1 MASSINTVSTG
12 GRNYMSGLASGMDTE
27 SIVESLLSGTQ
38 SKIDKQTGVKQQL
51 EWKQDIYR
59 KLITNINSFSDKYF
73 SYYGSENTNLLS
85 NSLYNTMTGVS
96 SSSAVKVN
104 SVASNA
110 VKGMTID
117 AVKQLATACT
127 VRSGDTVTGDAVG
140 KDADLGKFSDSTKT
154 YAFSITLDGV
164 NKVISFAGVDGA
176 DTDPTKQKEVLDHI
190 NQALY
195 RNFGT
200 SVGMNVDADGKMEL
214 VQLSADPITGKPDI
228 AKDTNGAVIPVESS
242 RRVIIESVAGNPD
255 TINYLGFEGGFSN
268 KLAYGM
274 ALKDMNFKTELQG
287 GRYEFEINGV
297 KISGLTGDST
307 LSEVIS
313 AINNSGAGVSVSYSS
328 AADKFIMQS
337 SSTGEIS
344 NISMSQTYGNL
355 LTTMFGVEAAG
366 VQSSLLS
373 REMKTAQATS
383 PDDGLAGL
391 DQIQQSLYSGE
402 DAVFTFVMDN
412 QEVSVTLEGRKESTT
427 YKTRE
432 GVVAAINAQ
441 LNKKFGT
448 GAVVLKMT
456 EDTDDPANSSLSL
469 ISEEHK
475 IELKADDMGAFAT
488 LGFSAGTNLLSGT
501 DKLADYGF
509 TGDLEDGAGN
519 TFSVGADTTV
529 DQLKDF
535 LVSAFGTSVDFTD
548 GRMNVASLNG
558 KKLTGTL
565 SGTLFGTENLDFSSV
580 TASAA
585 STTPGQ
591 NSIITVD
598 GTDVVRN
605 TNTYEI
611 DGITIELTAKSDT
624 AISLTTSRDTDKI
637 VDSLKGFV
645 EDYNKLI
652 EELNGYLNEENTSK
666 KYPPLTD
673 AQKKEMSDREIELWE
688 EKSKQGL
695 LRNDSNISSLLSDMR
710 MTLYNSVESA
720 GLALYDIGIETSNN
734 WKENGKLVIDE
745 DTLRNAV
752 VSNADSICKLFT
764 DKEQGVAVKLQ
775 EVIKAAANASSASPG
790 SMVRYAGTKDVLVTS
805 NTLYQEMK
813 NITQT
818 LSKLN
823 TKYTQERERYWKQFT
838 AMEHAISNLNSHS
851 SWLSQQFSS

>member
-1 MASSINTVSTG
+1 
-12 GRNYMSGLASGMDTE
+12 MSGLASGMDTE
-27 SIVESLLSGTQ
+27 SIVESMLAGTQ
-38 SKIDKQTGVKQQL
+38 TKIDKQMGTKQQL

-73 SYYGSENTNLLS
+73 SYYGSGNTNLLS
-85 NSLYNTMTGVS
+85 NSLYNTMSGVS

-104 SVASNA
+104 SVAANA

-127 VRSGDTVTGDAVG
+127 VKSGDVVTGDAVG
-140 KDADLGKFSDSTKT
+140 QNADLSQFSDSTKT
-154 YAFSITLDGV
+154 YSFSITLDGV

-176 DTDPTKQKEVLDHI
+176 DTDSTKQKEVLDNI

-200 SVGMNVDADGKMEL
+200 SVGMNVDAGDKMEL
-214 VQLSADPITGKPDI
+214 VKLETDPSGKPVSAGTPI
-228 AKDTNGAVIPVESS
+228 ESS
-242 RRVIIESVAGNPD
+242 RRVIIESVAGEPD
-255 TINYLGFEGGFSN
+255 TIKHLGFEGGFSN

-274 ALKDMNFKTELQG
+274 ALKDMNFKTPLQG

-297 KISGLTGDST
+297 KIDGLTGDST

-313 AINNSGAGVSVSYSS
+313 AINNSGAGVTVSYSS

-337 SSTGEIS
+337 SNTGEIG

-355 LTTMFGVEAAG
+355 LTTMFGVQAKG

-373 REMKTAQATS
+373 HDMKTASATA
-383 PDDGLAGL
+383 PDDALAGL
-391 DQIQQSLYSGE
+391 DQLQQSLYAGE
-402 DAVFTFVMDN
+402 DAVFTFMVDN

-432 GVVAAINAQ
+432 GVVSAINAQ

-448 GAVVLKMT
+448 GAIALRMT
-456 EDTDDPANSSLSL
+456 EDTDHPENSALTLS
-469 ISEEHK
+469 SAEHK
-475 IELKADDMGAFAT
+475 IEFVADHMGAFAT
-488 LGFSAGTNLLSGT
+488 LGFETGSNLL
-501 DKLADYGF
+501 DDNAKLADYGI
-509 TGDLEDGAGN
+509 TGSLSYTSKDTAGN
-519 TFSVGADTTV
+519 EVVKTFTVGADTKVSDLKACLEEAFATTTADSTTV
-529 DQLKDF
+529 NA
-535 LVSAFGTSVDFTD
+535 VVEYND
-548 GRMNVASLNG
+548 GRFNVDNLNG
-558 KKLTGTL
+558 KKLTGSL
-565 SGTLFGTENLDFSSV
+565 AGVLFGTENLDFPAGTSSV
-580 TASAA
+580 T
-585 STTPGQ
+585 TQGK

-598 GTDVVRN
+598 GTDIVRN

-624 AISLTTSRDTDKI
+624 AINLTTSRDTDKI

-645 EDYNKLI
+645 DDYNKLI
-652 EELNGYLNEENTSK
+652 EELNGYLKEESTYK

-695 LRNDSNISSLLSDMR
+695 LRNDSNISSFLSDMR
-710 MTLYNSVESA
+710 MTLYNTVESA
-720 GLALYDIGIETSNN
+720 GLALYDIGIETSSN
-734 WKENGKLVIDE
+734 WKDNGKLIIDE
-745 DTLRNAV
+745 DTLRQAV
-752 VSNADSICKLFT
+752 TSNADSICKLFT
-764 DKEQGVAVKLQ
+764 DKEQGIAVKLQ
-775 EVIKAAANASSASPG
+775 QVIKDTANVSSASPG
-790 SMVRYAGTKDVLVTS
+790 TMVSYAGTKDVLTTS

-813 NITQT
+813 SITKT
-818 LSKLN
+818 LSNLN
-823 TKYTQERERYWKQFT
+823 KKYTQERERYWKQFT
-838 AMEHAISNLNSHS
+838 AMEQAISNMNSQS

>member
-1 MASSINTVSTG
+1 MASSINTVSAG

-27 SIVESLLSGTQ
+27 SIVESMLAGTQ
-38 SKIDKQTGVKQQL
+38 TKIDKQMGTKQQL

-85 NSLYNTMTGVS
+85 NSLYNTMSGIS
-96 SSSAVKVN
+96 SSSAVRVN

-110 VKGMTID
+110 VKNMTID
-117 AVKQLATACT
+117 AVTQLATACT
-127 VRSGDTVTGDAVG
+127 VKSGAAVTGDAVG
-140 KDADLGKFSDSTKT
+140 KTANLGQFSDSTKT
-154 YAFSITLDGV
+154 YSFSITLDGV
-164 NKVISFAGVDGA
+164 NKVISFAGAG
-176 DTDPTKQKEVLDHI
+176 TDSEVLDNI

-200 SVGMNVDADGKMEL
+200 SVGMNVDTGGKMEL
-214 VQLSADPITGKPDI
+214 VKLKTDSGKPI
-228 AKDTNGAVIPVESS
+228 SAGTPIESS
-242 RRVIIESVAGNPD
+242 RRVIIESVAGEPD
-255 TINYLGFEGGFSN
+255 TIKHLGFEGGFSN

-274 ALKDMNFKTELQG
+274 ALKDMNFKTPLQG

-297 KISGLTGDST
+297 KIDGLTGDST

-313 AINNSGAGVSVSYSS
+313 AINNSGAGVTVSYSS

-337 SSTGEIS
+337 SNTGEIG

-355 LTTMFGVEAAG
+355 LTTMFGVEAKG

-373 REMKTAQATS
+373 HDMKTASATA

-391 DQIQQSLYSGE
+391 DQIQQSLYAGE
-402 DAVFTFVMDN
+402 DAVFTFMVDN

-432 GVVAAINAQ
+432 GVVSAINAQ

-448 GAVVLKMT
+448 GAIVLRMT
-456 EDTDDPANSSLSL
+456 EDADHPENSALTLS
-469 ISEEHK
+469 SAEHK
-475 IELKADDMGAFAT
+475 IEFVADHMGAFAE
-488 LGFSAGTNLLSGT
+488 LGFGTGTNLLNDT
-501 DKLADYGF
+501 DVLANFGI
-509 TGDLEDGAGN
+509 TGSLEDANGN
-519 TFSVGADTTV
+519 TFTVGPDTDVSELKAFLGAAFTTTAADGTTV
-529 DQLKDF
+529 NAVVEYK
-535 LVSAFGTSVDFTD
+535 D
-548 GRMNVASLNG
+548 GRFNVDNLNG
-558 KKLTGTL
+558 KKLTGSL
-565 SGTLFGTENLDFSSV
+565 AGVLFGTENLDFPAGTSSV
-580 TASAA
+580 T
-585 STTPGQ
+585 TQGK

-598 GTDVVRN
+598 GTDIVRN

-624 AISLTTSRDTDKI
+624 AINLTTSRDTDKI

-645 EDYNKLI
+645 DDYNKLI
-652 EELNGYLNEENTSK
+652 EELNGYLKEESTYK

-695 LRNDSNISSLLSDMR
+695 LRNDSNISSFLSDMR
-710 MTLYNSVESA
+710 MTLYNTVESA
-720 GLALYDIGIETSNN
+720 GLALYDIGIETSSN
-734 WKENGKLVIDE
+734 WKDNGKLIIDE
-745 DTLRNAV
+745 DTLRQAV
-752 VSNADSICKLFT
+752 TSNADSICKLFT
-764 DKEQGVAVKLQ
+764 DKEQGIAVKLQ
-775 EVIKAAANASSASPG
+775 QVIKDTANISSASPG
-790 SMVRYAGTKDVLVTS
+790 TMVSYAGTKDVLVTT

-813 NITQT
+813 SITKT
-818 LSKLN
+818 LSNLN
-823 TKYTQERERYWKQFT
+823 KKYTQERERYWKQFT
-838 AMEHAISNLNSHS
+838 AMEQAISNMNSQS

>member
-1 MASSINTVSTG
+1 MASSINTVSAG

-27 SIVESLLSGTQ
+27 SIVESMLAGTQ
-38 SKIDKQTGVKQQL
+38 TKIDKQMGTKQQL

-73 SYYGSENTNLLS
+73 SYYGSGNTNLLS
-85 NSLYNTMTGVS
+85 NSLYNTMSGVS

-104 SVASNA
+104 SVAANA

-127 VRSGDTVTGDAVG
+127 VKSGDVVTGDAVG
-140 KDADLGKFSDSTKT
+140 QNAELGQFSDSTKT
-154 YAFSITLDGV
+154 YSFSITLDGV

-176 DTDPTKQKEVLDHI
+176 DTDSTKQKEVLDNI

-200 SVGMNVDADGKMEL
+200 SVGMNVDAGGKMEL
-214 VQLSADPITGKPDI
+214 VKLETDPSGKPVSAGTPI
-228 AKDTNGAVIPVESS
+228 ESS
-242 RRVIIESVAGNPD
+242 RRVIIESVAGEPD
-255 TINYLGFEGGFSN
+255 TIKHLGFEGGFSN

-274 ALKDMNFKTELQG
+274 ALKDMNFKTPLQG

-297 KISGLTGDST
+297 KIDGLTGDST

-313 AINNSGAGVSVSYSS
+313 AINNSGAGVTVSYSS

-337 SSTGEIS
+337 SNTGEIG

-355 LTTMFGVEAAG
+355 LTTMFGVQAKG

-373 REMKTAQATS
+373 HDMKTASATA
-383 PDDGLAGL
+383 PDDALAGL
-391 DQIQQSLYSGE
+391 DQLQQSLYAGE
-402 DAVFTFVMDN
+402 DAVFTFMVDN

-432 GVVAAINAQ
+432 GVVSAINAQ

-448 GAVVLKMT
+448 GAIALRMT
-456 EDTDDPANSSLSL
+456 EDTDHPENSALTLS
-469 ISEEHK
+469 SAEHK
-475 IELKADDMGAFAT
+475 IEFVADHMGAFAT
-488 LGFSAGTNLLSGT
+488 LGFETGTNLLADT
-501 DKLADYGF
+501 DVLADYGI
-509 TGDLEDGAGN
+509 TGSLEDANGN
-519 TFSVGADTTV
+519 TFTVGADTMV
-529 DQLKDF
+529 SDLKAF
-535 LVSAFGTSVDFTD
+535 LGNAFGTTVEYKD
-548 GRMNVASLNG
+548 GRFNVDNLNG
-558 KKLTGTL
+558 KKLTGSL
-565 SGTLFGTENLDFSSV
+565 AGVLFGTENLDFPAGTSSV
-580 TASAA
+580 T
-585 STTPGQ
+585 TPGE

-598 GTDVVRN
+598 GTDIVRN

-624 AISLTTSRDTDKI
+624 AINLTTSRDTDKI

-645 EDYNKLI
+645 DDYNKLV
-652 EELNGYLNEENTSK
+652 EELNGYLKEESTYK

-695 LRNDSNISSLLSDMR
+695 LRNDSNISSFLSDMR
-710 MTLYNSVESA
+710 MTLYNTVESA
-720 GLALYDIGIETSNN
+720 GLALYDIGIETSSN
-734 WKENGKLVIDE
+734 WKDNGKLIIDE
-745 DTLRNAV
+745 DTLRQAV
-752 VSNADSICKLFT
+752 TSNADSICKLFT
-764 DKEQGVAVKLQ
+764 DKEQGIAVKLQ
-775 EVIKAAANASSASPG
+775 QVIKDTANVSSASPG
-790 SMVRYAGTKDVLVTS
+790 TMVSYAGTKDVLTTS

-813 NITQT
+813 SITKT
-818 LSKLN
+818 LSNLN
-823 TKYTQERERYWKQFT
+823 KKYTQERERYWKQFT
-838 AMEHAISNLNSHS
+838 AMEQAISNMNSQS